1 MPAVDAYDLL
11 ERDFAIAEAAVRE
24 AGTLAHAY
32 FYARANSWE
41 KADSSPVSEADHAVD
56 RLLHDRL
63 LAHRPDYGWISE
75 ETTDDLAR
83 LERERVWIVDPID
96 GTRAFLRHRPHWV
109 VSVALAIAGEPV
121 FGFLFNPI
129 QGEFFAAIRGRGATL
144 NGQPIRAST
153 QDQMAGCRMLATP
166 SRLAPEHWRRPWPQ
180 MEVSRFNSFAY
191 QVAMVAS
198 DRADATI
205 AFARI
210 HQWDLAAADIILS
223 EAGGVMTTPDASAIV
238 YNTENLRFPGAVI
251 AGPALHATLIDFIAG
266 NGQNGNSDKQ
276 DSTGG
281 NPSVQKKERGS

>member
-1 MPAVDAYDLL
+1 MPAAEAYDLL
-11 ERDFAIAEAAVRE
+11 ERDSAIAEAAVRE

-32 FYARANSWE
+32 FCAHANSWE
-41 KADSSPVSEADHAVD
+41 KEDSSPVSEADHAVD
-56 RLLHDRL
+56 RLLNDRL

-83 LERERVWIVDPID
+83 LDCERVWIVDPID
-96 GTRAFLRHRPHWV
+96 GTGAFLKHRPHWV

-129 QGEFFAAIRGRGATL
+129 RGEFFAAIRGRGATM
-144 NGQPIRAST
+144 NGQPISVGNRE
-153 QDQMAGCRMLATP
+153 QLAGCRMLATA
-166 SRLAPEHWRRPWPQ
+166 SRLAPERWPHPWPE
-180 MEVSRFNSFAY
+180 MEVVRFNSFAY
-191 QVAMVAS
+191 QVALVAS

-210 HQWDLAAADIILS
+210 HQWDLAAADVILS
-223 EAGGVMTTPDASAIV
+223 EAGGLMTTPDAAPIV

-266 NGQNGNSDKQ
+266 SEQNTGSGKQ
-276 DSTGG
+276 GPAGG
-281 NPSVQKKERGS
+281 VSSAHCRKQG